1 MDNKIDDYLNS
12 EDLVGL
18 DRFFVLQRRLDGY
31 IASRLGITSLAPMG
45 FIAGLITGFLVF
57 S

>member
-31 IASRLGITSLAPMG
+31 IASGLGITSLAPTG
-45 FIAGLITGFLVF
+45 FIVGLIAGFLVF

>member
-18 DRFFVLQRRLDGY
+18 DRFFVLQGCLDGY
-31 IASRLGITSLAPMG
+31 IASRPGITSLAPTV
-45 FIAGLITGFLVF
+45 FIVGLIAGFLVF

>member
-18 DRFFVLQRRLDGY
+18 DRFLVLQRRLDGY
-31 IASRLGITSLAPMG
+31 IASRLGITSLAPTG
-45 FIAGLITGFLVF
+45 FIVGLIAGFLVF

>member
-1 MDNKIDDYLNS
+1 MDNLIDDYLNS

-18 DRFFVLQRRLDGY
+18 DRFLILQRRLDGY
-31 IASRLGITSLAPMG
+31 IASRLGITSLAPIG
-45 FIAGLITGFLVF
+45 FIVGLIAGFLVF

>member
-31 IASRLGITSLAPMG
+31 IASRLGITSLVPTG
-45 FIAGLITGFLVF
+45 FIVGLIAGFLVF

>member
-31 IASRLGITSLAPMG
+31 IASRLGITSLAPTG

>member
-18 DRFFVLQRRLDGY
+18 DRFLILQRRLDGY
-31 IASRLGITSLAPMG
+31 IASRLGITSLAPIG
-45 FIAGLITGFLVF
+45 FIVGLIAGFLVF

>member
-18 DRFFVLQRRLDGY
+18 DRFLVLQRRLDGY
-31 IASRLGITSLAPMG
+31 IASKLGITSLAPTG
-45 FIAGLITGFLVF
+45 FIVGLIAGFLVF

>member
-31 IASRLGITSLAPMG
+31 IASKLGITSLAPTG
-45 FIAGLITGFLVF
+45 FIVGLIAGFLVF

>member
-18 DRFFVLQRRLDGY
+18 DRFFVLQRRLDGC
-31 IASRLGITSLAPMG
+31 IASRLGITSLAPTG
-45 FIAGLITGFLVF
+45 FIVGLIAGFLVF

>member
-12 EDLVGL
+12 EDLVGP

-31 IASRLGITSLAPMG
+31 IASRLGITSLAPTG
-45 FIAGLITGFLVF
+45 FIVGLIAGFLVF

>member
-18 DRFFVLQRRLDGY
+18 DRFLVLQRRLDGY
-31 IASRLGITSLAPMG
+31 IASRLGITSLAPIG
-45 FIAGLITGFLVF
+45 FIVGLIAGFLVF

>member
-1 MDNKIDDYLNS
+1 MDNLIDDYLNS

-18 DRFFVLQRRLDGY
+18 DRFLVLQRRLDGY
-31 IASRLGITSLAPMG
+31 IASKLGITSLAPTG
-45 FIAGLITGFLVF
+45 FIVGLIAGFLVF

>member
-18 DRFFVLQRRLDGY
+18 DRFFVLQGRLDGY
-31 IASRLGITSLAPMG
+31 IASRLGITSLAPTG
-45 FIAGLITGFLVF
+45 FIVGLIAGFLVF